1 MLAKTHL
8 AIGLFAMIFFLP
20 HVDNVWVFIPV
31 VLIASILPDID
42 SAFSTLGKNKAFRPL
57 QAFTEHRGVF
67 HSLTFCAVIAVFFSF
82 YLPVLAFGFF
92 LGYGLHL
99 LADSWSVEGI
109 RPFWPLQGIVHG
121 SVRVGG
127 VIEQGIFIT
136 FVILDAIFLVLLVL

>member
-1 MLAKTHL
+1 MLMRTHL

-20 HVDNVWVFIPV
+20 HVNNKLIFIPA

-42 SAFSTLGKNKAFRPL
+42 SHFSHIGRSKAMRPL
-57 QAFTEHRGVF
+57 QVFTEHRGMF
-67 HSLTFCAVIAVFFSF
+67 HSFTFAIIISAIFAF

-109 RPFWPLQGIVHG
+109 RPFWPSHASTHG
-121 SVRVGG
+121 RVRVGG
-127 VIEQGIFIT
+127 FMEETIFIV
-136 FVILDAIFLVLLVL
+136 FVILDVIFLVLLFL